1 MGNLLTSLLNTSNAL
16 QVYSRSL
23 NVTQNN
29 VVNASTPG
37 YAKQT
42 QALEAMPF
50 DVTVGLPGGVAAGP
64 VISSRDGFAEQ
75 AVRDQQTAL
84 GLYQQKA
91 DDLTPLE
98 TYFSLSNTSGI
109 GPSISGLFQKFS
121 QLSVAPNDA
130 VARQSVL
137 DQANTVAESFRTTA
151 RGLAS
156 QGANLDDAA
165 RSTIDSINHLAGV
178 IAEVNAHNRVDPSG
192 GVDAGVDAQLN
203 SALEQLSQLANMT
216 ALQQPDGT
224 VSVYL
229 GGQTPLVVGN
239 HAYAVQGDFSGAQ
252 TALLSSTGADLTA
265 SITGGKLSALLDDK
279 NKVLPSYMADL
290 NTLATGLATQVNNT
304 LANGLDQNGAAPAT
318 DLFTFDPTNGAAFT
332 LTVNPLTPDQIAAAS
347 AGSPGGNGNALA
359 LANLANTKTVN
370 GYTFAQ
376 FYGDL
381 GGRLGRD
388 LADAK
393 DTQSTKEQLLTQA
406 QAMREKVS
414 GVSLDE
420 EAEHLV
426 VFQRAYQATSKM
438 LSVLNSLTETIMNLI
453 S

>member
-16 QVYSRSL
+16 EVYSRSL
-23 NVTQNN
+23 NVIQNN

-75 AVRDQQTAL
+75 AVRDQQTSL
-84 GLYQQKA
+84 GLYQQKT

-98 TYFSLSNTSGI
+98 TYFSLSDSSGI
-109 GPSISGLFQKFS
+109 GPSISNLFQKFS
-121 QLSVAPNDA
+121 QLSVSPNDT
-130 VARQSVL
+130 VARQSVI
-137 DQANTVAESFRTTA
+137 DQAYTVAESFRTTA
-151 RGLAS
+151 QGLAS
-156 QGANLDDAA
+156 QGANLDDTA
-165 RSTIDSINHLAGV
+165 RSTVDSINHLAGV

-203 SALEQLSQLANMT
+203 SALEQISQLANIT

-239 HAYAVQGDFSGAQ
+239 HAYAIQGDFSGAQ

-290 NTLATGLATQVNNT
+290 NTLAAGLANQVNT
-304 LANGLDQNGAAPAT
+304 ALANGLDQNGAAPAT
-318 DLFTFDPTNGAAFT
+318 DLFTYDAVNGAAFT
-332 LTVNPLTPDQIAAAS
+332 LVANPLSPDQIAAAS
-347 AGSPGGNGNALA
+347 AGAPGGNGNALA
-359 LANLANTKTVN
+359 LANLANTKTIN

-414 GVSLDE
+414 GVSLDQ

>member
-16 QVYSRSL
+16 RVYSQAL

-29 VVNASTPG
+29 VVNASTAG

-50 DVTVGLPGGVAAGP
+50 DVSVGLPGGVAAGP
-64 VISSRDGFAEQ
+64 TVSSRDGFAEQ

-84 GLYQQKA
+84 GLYQQKT

-98 TYFSLSNTSGI
+98 TYFSLSNSSGI

-121 QLSVAPNDA
+121 QLSVSPNDT

-151 RGLAS
+151 QGLAS
-156 QGANLDDAA
+156 QGGNLDDAT

-178 IAEVNAHNRVDPSG
+178 IAGVNAHNRVDPSG
-192 GVDAGVDAQLN
+192 AVDAGVDAQLN
-203 SALEQLSQLANMT
+203 SALEQLSQLTNIT

-229 GGQTPLVVGN
+229 GGQAPLVVGG
-239 HAYAVQGDFSGAQ
+239 HAYDVQGDFSGAR
-252 TALLSSTGADLTA
+252 TALLSSTGADITQ
-265 SITGGKLSALLDDK
+265 SITGGKLSALLQDK
-279 NKVLPSYMADL
+279 NDVLPSYMADL
-290 NTLATGLATQVNNT
+290 NTLAEGVTAQVNAT
-304 LANGLDQNGAAPAT
+304 LANGLDQNGAAPST
-318 DLFTFDPTNGAAFT
+318 DLFTFDATNGAAFT
-332 LTVNPLTPDQIAAAS
+332 LAVNPLTPDQIAAALPG
-347 AGSPGGNGNALA
+347 APGGNGNALA
-359 LANLANTKTVN
+359 LANLANTKTIN

-406 QAMREKVS
+406 QAMREKAS

-426 VFQRAYQATSKM
+426 VFQRAYEATSKM
-438 LSVLNSLTETIMNLI
+438 LSVLNSLTETIMNVI